1 MVPERGVIVNRQR
14 AVSILIALALCAA
27 AVAALV
33 LWPKHYV
40 VGQSMSQ
47 TIVFWNDHDAFVFL
61 DGRTTGRSRN
71 VFQDVLGRSR
81 YAYLGVFLGGFADFS
96 KPDVVAYHLATNGQL
111 DRFTL
116 PESTVIYGSWS
127 LADGRLQLTPLAGV
141 GNVDARHVGTRWDG
155 EVFVPVP
162 AQSPSHPQP
171 RAAGVSNLTADDLTD
186 DEDAGSGPLSKAQR
200 QQFKD
205 AGWHYKFLIGYEG
218 GGTEAALPITM
229 GANTYNLT
237 LQSVPFSKEGTARF
251 DLLSFGT
258 KSIQISGEKLASGPQ
273 TLWCKTSW
281 QEISKADYLRLQQQ
295 YGRTRRQPPMQFT
308 WLFIVLALIVWRFA
322 GWFHVLFTFATMK
335 GRVLKNM
342 ATQYSFPPASPAQFP
357 ALDLDSLERYTRE
370 FEGMGFTRLLDYSL
384 VSDSATSPP
393 CFSRLMAH
401 TRYHCFGE
409 ISQIFPKGK
418 APLPLKGSIQSC
430 LQDGWSLAFSDRKPR
445 AASSLLRRR
454 KTLGICVPEATTS
467 ELLQA
472 FLKMREQVCL
482 DLGIQTVNDDTLQAY
497 INKMQRSAT
506 EMREA
511 VQEKNF
517 VRGVP
522 EVYLRKVSL
531 LHTKPEYVW
540 LGDYPKEAE
549 QRKQGFNTF
558 AAGAR

>member
-1 MVPERGVIVNRQR
+1 MNRQK
-14 AVSILIALALCAA
+14 AISILVVLALCAA

-33 LWPKHYV
+33 LWPKRYM

-47 TIVFWNDHDAFVFL
+47 TVIFWNEQDAFVFL
-61 DGRTTGRSRN
+61 NGNTTGRSRN
-71 VFQDVLGRSR
+71 VFQDALGRSR
-81 YAYLGVFLGGFADFS
+81 YAYLGVFLGGFADFAKS
-96 KPDVVAYHLATNGQL
+96 DVVAYHLAASGQL
-111 DRFTL
+111 DRFAL
-116 PESTVIYGSWS
+116 PENTVIYGSWS
-127 LADGRLQLTPLAGV
+127 LADGRLQLTPMAGF
-141 GNVDARHVGTRWDG
+141 GNESGRHVGTRWDG
-155 EVFVPVP
+155 QAFVPGPGRPQSQLQSP
-162 AQSPSHPQP
+162 AQPQT
-171 RAAGVSNLTADDLTD
+171 GGGSNLSADDLTD
-186 DEDAGSGPLSKAQR
+186 DEDSESGLLSKAQR

-205 AGWHYKFLIGYEG
+205 AGWHYKFLTGYEG
-218 GGTEAALPITM
+218 GGTEATLPITM
-229 GANTYNLT
+229 GANTFNLT

-251 DLLSFGT
+251 DLLSFGV
-258 KSIQISGEKLASGPQ
+258 KRVQISGEKLASGPQ
-273 TLWCKTSW
+273 TLWSKTGW
-281 QEISKADYLRLQQQ
+281 QEISKTDYLRMQQQ
-295 YGRTRRQPPMQFT
+295 FGRSRRQPAMQFT
-308 WLFIVLALIVWRFA
+308 WLFVVMALIVWRFA

-342 ATQYSFPPASPAQFP
+342 ATQYSFPPATPAQFP
-357 ALDLDSLERYTRE
+357 ALDLDALERYTRE

-384 VSDSATSPP
+384 VSDSATTPP
-393 CFSRLMAH
+393 CFCRLMAH

-430 LQDGWSLAFSDRKPR
+430 LQDGWTLAFSNRKPQ

-454 KTLGICVPEATTS
+454 KALGICMPEASAS

-472 FLKMREQVCL
+472 FLKMRDQICL
-482 DLGIQTVNDDTLQAY
+482 DLGIQPVNDDTLQAY

-506 EMREA
+506 EMRDA

-517 VRGVP
+517 VKGVP

-531 LHTKPEYVW
+531 LQTKPEYVW

-549 QRKQGFNTF
+549 RRKQGFNTF